1 VSLTKISEFVL
12 LQVVRCAAIGKGP
25 VVPGAA
31 LPAPPHAHSKAQLVS
46 TLLAAK
52 DASGK
57 TFSQIAKEVRLTN
70 VYTTQLFYHQVRCS
84 WGACHRQGCLA
95 VKGTQLGGYL

>member
-12 LQVVRCAAIGKGP
+12 LQVVRCAATGKGP